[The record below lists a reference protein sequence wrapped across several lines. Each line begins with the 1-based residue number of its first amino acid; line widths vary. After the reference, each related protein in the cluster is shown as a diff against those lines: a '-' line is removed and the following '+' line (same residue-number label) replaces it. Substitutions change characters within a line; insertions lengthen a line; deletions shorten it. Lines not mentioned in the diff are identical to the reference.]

1 MIAVDTNVVVRL
13 LVGDHAAQAARA
25 RALLAAGHEVFIS
38 PTVLL
43 ETEWVLRA
51 AYRYTAAQIAPF
63 LRALLGLPGVQTPAP
78 ARVSMA
84 LDAYELGLDFAD
96 GLHVFLSEE
105 ATAFYTFDV
114 DFRKRAKRLQN
125 VTPVLAP

>member
-13 LVGDHAAQAARA
+13 LVNDHTAQAARA
-25 RALLAAGHEVFIS
+25 RALLAAGHEVFVS

-63 LRALLGLPGVQTPAP
+63 LRALLGLPGVQTQAP
-78 ARVSMA
+78 ERVVMA
-84 LDAYELGLDFAD
+84 LDAYERGLDFAD
-96 GLHVFLSEE
+96 ALHVLLAED
-105 ATAFYTFDV
+105 ATAFYSFDA
-114 DFRKRAKRLQN
+114 DLRKRAGRLLNAAQ
-125 VTPVLAP
+125 VLAP